1 MMNEIR
7 YKNQNQTLAFRMKRW
22 MGISILFALIASLM
36 ILCNVTAISY
46 WIIFAILYL
55 ILVAF
60 NQVET
65 LTIDEHK
72 LMLERKSMFSFLSS
86 KSEVELSQIEYLNF
100 KSDQSSNERGWY
112 LFERRNKNR
121 LELITKDGVVLMIN
135 GKLHPDGANGIKTL
149 IDAALQNKNPDQN
162 PGIG

>member
-7 YKNQNQTLAFRMKRW
+7 YKSQNQTLAFRMKRW

-55 ILVAF
+55 ILVASS
-60 NQVET
+60 QVET

-72 LMLERKSMFSFLSS
+72 LMLERKSMLSFLSS
-86 KSEVELSQIEYLNF
+86 KSEVELSQIEYLN
-100 KSDQSSNERGWY
+100 
-112 LFERRNKNR
+112 
-121 LELITKDGVVLMIN
+121 
-135 GKLHPDGANGIKTL
+135 
-149 IDAALQNKNPDQN
+149 
-162 PGIG
+162 